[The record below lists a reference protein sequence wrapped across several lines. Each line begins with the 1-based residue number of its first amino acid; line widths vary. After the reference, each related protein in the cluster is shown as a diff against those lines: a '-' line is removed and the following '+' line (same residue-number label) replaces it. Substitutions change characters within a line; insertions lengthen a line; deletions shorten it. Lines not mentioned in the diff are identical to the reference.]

1 METIRIK
8 CPKCGVVLKIKPNA
22 SLKDKNITCPVCK
35 ESSPFIAYKTIQKTE
50 EQGTD
55 YYQRTNYK
63 PEETIRSTD
72 FTNEPIGKLKVSG
85 TYYKLNL
92 GRNIIGRKADAS
104 KADIQI
110 PAGNRVSREHLVID
124 VKEVGS
130 VGFVYYVSL
139 YKERVNDT
147 FINENILEFGDCLIL
162 KNEDQIHL
170 PDITITFEIT
180 PSEKIYL

>member
-22 SLKDKNITCPVCK
+22 NLKDKNITCPVCK
-35 ESSPFIAYKTIQKTE
+35 ESSPFIAYKAIQEKK

-55 YYQRTNYK
+55 YYERTKYEQK
-63 PEETIRSTD
+63 YTKRSTE
-72 FTNEPIGKLKVSG
+72 FAKAPIGKLKVSE
-85 TYYKLNL
+85 TYYMLNL
-92 GRNIIGRKADAS
+92 GRNIIGRKAEAS

-130 VGFVYYVSL
+130 IGFVHYISL

-147 FINENILEFGDCLIL
+147 FVNENILEFGDCLIL
-162 KNEDQIHL
+162 KHGNQIHL
-170 PDITITFEIT
+170 PDLTITFEIT
-180 PSEKIYL
+180 PDEKIYL